1 MSYPETIEQ
10 TALKLADTTQE
21 ITTLRERMNEIEIV
35 ETLDIAAAKNG
46 EGKPLYSN
54 ETTRSAAL
62 ALRLVGNED
71 YTELK
76 ETLAR
81 AERKRQELTAR
92 LERLRG
98 EFKLYL
104 VERQAV
110 AVTAAASASAF
121 V

>member
-1 MSYPETIEQ
+1 MNYPEMIEQ
-10 TALKLADTTQE
+10 MALKLADAAQE
-21 ITTLRERMNEIEIV
+21 ITALRDRMNEIEII
-35 ETLDIAAAKNG
+35 ETLDIAAAKAG

-54 ETTRSAAL
+54 EATRAATL
-62 ALRLVGNED
+62 ALRLLGNAD

-98 EFKLYL
+98 EFKLAL
-104 VERQAV
+104 VERQAEI
-110 AVTAAASASAF
+110 AALASPSIA
-121 V
+121 